1 MEVRGPVEE
10 LADLFGIPKDSTVL
24 GSQDLAEYIINFYS
38 QAYRDGYDIGYD
50 AGCDVGWRNGY
61 RNRMVN

>member
-10 LADLFGIPKDSTVL
+10 LADLFGISKNSPILDSE
-24 GSQDLAEYIINFYS
+24 DLSEYVVSFYS

-50 AGCDVGWRNGY
+50 AGCEGGWRNGY
-61 RNRMVN
+61 RSRVSS